1 MSSALPL
8 IYNPYKM
15 IVVTEKRLKDR
26 SGSTCEISGTNE
38 NLVVY
43 LVEPKTEAIPENCIL
58 IAQPLLDQ
66 IKNPETMNPN
76 DWRGLSDSMWN
87 ENLPVQIVSW
97 RMLARLKNHDLLDMM
112 YLDEDALEWAKATGE
127 GEDEEGKIIHKD
139 SNGNILQDGDSVVL
153 IKDLDVKGANF
164 TAKRG
169 AAVHNIKLVWDNAE
183 QIEGRVEGQHIVI
196 LTQYVKKTK

>member
-1 MSSALPL
+1 MS
-8 IYNPYKM
+8 
-15 IVVTEKRLKDR
+15 VVTEKRLKDR
-26 SGSTCEISGTNE
+26 SGSVCEISGSDE

-43 LVEPKTEAIPENCIL
+43 IVEPKTEAIPENCIL
-58 IAQPLLDQ
+58 ITKQLRDQ
-66 IKNPETMNPN
+66 IENKDLMNAT

-97 RMLARLKNHDLLDMM
+97 RMHARLKNNDMLEMM

-127 GEDEEGKIIHKD
+127 DEDEEGKIIHKD
-139 SNGNILQDGDSVVL
+139 SNGNVLLDGDSVVL
-153 IKDLDVKGANF
+153 IKDLDVKGATF

-169 AAVHNIKLVWDNAE
+169 AAVHNIKLVWDNPN
-183 QIEGRVEGQHIVI
+183 QIEGRVENQHIVI

>member
-1 MSSALPL
+1 MS
-8 IYNPYKM
+8 
-15 IVVTEKRLKDR
+15 IVTDKRLKDR
-26 SGSTCEISGTNE
+26 SGNVCEISGSDE

-43 LVEPKTEAIPENCIL
+43 IVEPKTEAILENCIL
-58 IAQPLLDQ
+58 ITKSLQDQ
-66 IKNPETMNPN
+66 IENKELMNPN
-76 DWRGLSDSMWN
+76 DWRGLADSMWN

-97 RMLARLKNHDLLDMM
+97 RMYARLKNNDMLEMM

-127 GEDEEGKIIHKD
+127 DEDEEGKIVHKD

-153 IKDLDVKGANF
+153 IKDLDVKGATF

-169 AAVHNIKLVWDNAE
+169 AAVHNIKVVWDDVNL
-183 QIEGRVEGQHIVI
+183 IEGRVENQHIYI

>member
-1 MSSALPL
+1 MS
-8 IYNPYKM
+8 
-15 IVVTEKRLKDR
+15 VVTEKRLKDR
-26 SGSTCEISGTNE
+26 SGSKCEISGSDE
-38 NLVVY
+38 NLTVY
-43 LVEPKTEAIPENCIL
+43 LVAPKTEAIPENCIL
-58 IAQPLLDQ
+58 ITQSLKDQ
-66 IKNPETMNPN
+66 IENKETTIPD

-97 RMLARLKNHDLLDMM
+97 RMHARLKNNDMLEMM
-112 YLDEDALEWAKATGE
+112 YLDEESLEWAKATGE
-127 GEDEEGKIIHKD
+127 DEDEEGKIIHKD
-139 SNGNILQDGDSVVL
+139 SNGNILLDGDSVVL
-153 IKDLDVKGANF
+153 IKDLDVKGATF

>member
-1 MSSALPL
+1 MS
-8 IYNPYKM
+8 I
-15 IVVTEKRLKDR
+15 VTEKRLKDR
-26 SGSTCEISGTNE
+26 SGSLCEISGSDE

-43 LVEPKTEAIPENCIL
+43 LVEPKTEDIPENCIL
-58 IAQPLLDQ
+58 ITKSLKDQ
-66 IKNPETMNPN
+66 IENPETMVAN

-97 RMLARLKNHDLLDMM
+97 RMHARLKNMDMLEMM

-127 GEDEEGKIIHKD
+127 ADDDEGKIIHKD
-139 SNGNILQDGDSVVL
+139 SNGNILDDGDSVVL
-153 IKDLDVKGANF
+153 IKDLDVKGATF

-169 AAVHNIKLVWDNAE
+169 AAVHNIKLVWDDANL
-183 QIEGRVEGQHIVI
+183 IEGRVENQSIFI

>member
-1 MSSALPL
+1 MS
-8 IYNPYKM
+8 
-15 IVVTEKRLKDR
+15 VVTEKRLRDR
-26 SGSTCEISGTNE
+26 SGSKCEISGSDE

-58 IAQPLLDQ
+58 ITKNLKDQ
-66 IKNPETMNPN
+66 IENPETTNQN

-112 YLDEDALEWAKATGE
+112 YLDDDALEWAKATGE

-139 SNGNILQDGDSVVL
+139 SNGNILFDGDSVVL

>member
-1 MSSALPL
+1 MS
-8 IYNPYKM
+8 
-15 IVVTEKRLKDR
+15 VVTEKRLKDR
-26 SGSTCEISGTNE
+26 SGSKCEISGSEE

-43 LVEPKTEAIPENCIL
+43 LVAPKTEDVPENCIL
-58 IAQPLLDQ
+58 ITKTLKDQ
-66 IKNPETMNPN
+66 IENPDTTNAN

-112 YLDEDALEWAKATGE
+112 YLDDEALEWAKATGE
-127 GEDEEGKIIHKD
+127 GEEEEGKIVHKD
-139 SNGNILQDGDSVVL
+139 SNGNLLFDGDSVVL

-169 AAVHNIKLVWDNAE
+169 AAVHNIKVVWDNAE

-196 LTQYVKKTK
+196 LMQYVKKTK

>member
-1 MSSALPL
+1 MS
-8 IYNPYKM
+8 I
-15 IVVTEKRLKDR
+15 VTEKRLKDR
-26 SGSTCEISGTNE
+26 SGSVCEISGSDE

-43 LVEPKTEAIPENCIL
+43 IVEPKTEAIPENCIL
-58 IAQPLLDQ
+58 ITKALRDQ
-66 IKNPETMNPN
+66 IENKDLMNAN

-97 RMLARLKNHDLLDMM
+97 RMHARLKNNDMLEMM

-127 GEDEEGKIIHKD
+127 DEDEEGKIVHKD

-153 IKDLDVKGANF
+153 IKDLDVKGATF

-169 AAVHNIKLVWDNAE
+169 AAVHNIKVVWDDVNL
-183 QIEGRVEGQHIVI
+183 IEGRVENQHIYI

>member
-1 MSSALPL
+1 MS
-8 IYNPYKM
+8 
-15 IVVTEKRLKDR
+15 VVTEKRLKDR
-26 SGSTCEISGTNE
+26 SGSVCEISGSDE

-58 IAQPLLDQ
+58 ITKSLKDQ
-66 IKNPETMNPN
+66 IENPDTTNPN

-97 RMLARLKNHDLLDMM
+97 RMHARLKNMDMLEMM

-127 GEDEEGKIIHKD
+127 ADDDEGKIVHKD
-139 SNGNILQDGDSVVL
+139 SNGNVLLDGDSVVL
-153 IKDLDVKGANF
+153 IKDLDVKGATF

-169 AAVHNIKLVWDNAE
+169 AAVHNIKLVWDDANL
-183 QIEGRVEGQHIVI
+183 IEGRVENQNIYI

>member
-1 MSSALPL
+1 MS
-8 IYNPYKM
+8 I
-15 IVVTEKRLKDR
+15 VTEKRLKDR
-26 SGSTCEISGTNE
+26 SGSLCEISGSDE

-43 LVEPKTEAIPENCIL
+43 LVEPKTEATPENCIL
-58 IAQPLLDQ
+58 ITKSLRDQ
-66 IKNPETMNPN
+66 IQNPETMNPN

-97 RMLARLKNHDLLDMM
+97 RMHARLKNMDMLEMM

-127 GEDEEGKIIHKD
+127 ADDDEGKIVHKD
-139 SNGNILQDGDSVVL
+139 SNGNVLLDGDSVVL
-153 IKDLDVKGANF
+153 IKDLDVKGATF

-169 AAVHNIKLVWDNAE
+169 AAVHNIKLVWDDANL
-183 QIEGRVEGQHIVI
+183 IEGHVENQRIFI

>member
-1 MSSALPL
+1 MS
-8 IYNPYKM
+8 I
-15 IVVTEKRLKDR
+15 VTEKRLKDR
-26 SGSTCEISGTNE
+26 SGSVCEISGSDE

-43 LVEPKTEAIPENCIL
+43 LVEPKTEATPENCIL
-58 IAQPLLDQ
+58 ITKSLKDQ
-66 IKNPETMNPN
+66 IENPDTTNPN

-97 RMLARLKNHDLLDMM
+97 RMHARLKNMDMLEMM

-127 GEDEEGKIIHKD
+127 ADDDEGKIVHKD
-139 SNGNILQDGDSVVL
+139 SNGNVLLDGDSVVL
-153 IKDLDVKGANF
+153 IKDLDVKGATF

-169 AAVHNIKLVWDNAE
+169 AAVHNIKLVWDDANL
-183 QIEGRVEGQHIVI
+183 IEGRVENQNIYI

>member
-1 MSSALPL
+1 MS
-8 IYNPYKM
+8 
-15 IVVTEKRLKDR
+15 VVTEKRLKDR
-26 SGSTCEISGTNE
+26 SGAVCEISGSDE

-43 LVEPKTEAIPENCIL
+43 IVEPKTEAIPENCIL
-58 IAQPLLDQ
+58 ITKSLRDQ
-66 IKNPETMNPN
+66 IENKELMNAN
-76 DWRGLSDSMWN
+76 DWTRLSDSMWN

-112 YLDEDALEWAKATGE
+112 YLDEEALEWAKATGE
-127 GEDEEGKIIHKD
+127 DEDEEGKIIHKD

-153 IKDLDVKGANF
+153 IKDLDVKGATF

-169 AAVHNIKLVWDNAE
+169 AAVHNIKLVWDNPN
-183 QIEGRVEGQHIVI
+183 QIEGRVENQHIVI

>member
-1 MSSALPL
+1 MSV
-8 IYNPYKM
+8 I
-15 IVVTEKRLKDR
+15 EKKLKDR
-26 SGSTCEISGTNE
+26 SGSKGEISGE
-38 NLVVY
+38 EHDLVVY
-43 LVEPKTEAIPENCIL
+43 TLAPHTTESLEHSVL
-58 IAQPLLDQ
+58 ITKKLADQ
-66 IKNPETMNPN
+66 VDNPETTEEQ
-76 DWRGLSDSMWN
+76 DWRGLSESMWS
-87 ENLPVQIVSW
+87 EFLPVQILSW

-112 YLDEDALEWAKATGE
+112 YLDEEALEWAKATGE
-127 GEDEEGKIIHKD
+127 GEEEEGKIIHKD

-169 AAVHNIKLVWDNAE
+169 APVHNIKLVWDNAE

>member
-1 MSSALPL
+1 MS
-8 IYNPYKM
+8 
-15 IVVTEKRLKDR
+15 VVTEKRLKDR
-26 SGSTCEISGTNE
+26 SGSLCEISGSDE

-43 LVEPKTEAIPENCIL
+43 LVEPKTEATPENCIL
-58 IAQPLLDQ
+58 ITKSLRDQ
-66 IKNPETMNPN
+66 IENPETMNPN

-97 RMLARLKNHDLLDMM
+97 RMHARLKNMDMLEMM

-127 GEDEEGKIIHKD
+127 ADDDEGKIVHKD
-139 SNGNILQDGDSVVL
+139 SNGNVLLDGDSVVL
-153 IKDLDVKGANF
+153 IKDLDVKGATF

-169 AAVHNIKLVWDNAE
+169 AAVHNIKLVWDDANL
-183 QIEGRVEGQHIVI
+183 IEGRVENQSIFI